1 MYNII
6 KIKIKDKTYM
16 NILQLPPET
25 QFLIIDNYQCCNVCK
40 KWELLLKQYR
50 SKLTI
55 LKAVENNNMYVV
67 KYYSK
72 HYPKRVLQQRV
83 IDIVNDNSNEIL
95 LKCMIYALSNISPND
110 IGDFNA
116 KGNIILSLL
125 VTNNYYNII
134 EYILVHYE
142 HILICE
148 NNYPRPWTFNL
159 IYTIFNQNK
168 LNILDMMI
176 KTNKNFANVCI
187 SYQHNNK
194 FNFYTVDPNTIISTL
209 IELYYYGTSGVNVKK
224 YKGFGAKYHNIL
236 MVYAPENLK
245 NSILNDYNKAYF
257 ECIRKDLYNI
267 IMYFPVLK
275 KIHKCCNR
283 PKYYHL
289 LYVLNSLGTSENIH
303 KYIDYDD
310 ANFQAKVEKIMN
322 QINFQK

>member
-1 MYNII
+1 
-6 KIKIKDKTYM
+6 
-16 NILQLPPET
+16 
-25 QFLIIDNYQCCNVCK
+25 
-40 KWELLLKQYR
+40 
-50 SKLTI
+50 
-55 LKAVENNNMYVV
+55 
-67 KYYSK
+67 
-72 HYPKRVLQQRV
+72 
-83 IDIVNDNSNEIL
+83 
-95 LKCMIYALSNISPND
+95 
-110 IGDFNA
+110 
-116 KGNIILSLL
+116 
-125 VTNNYYNII
+125 
-134 EYILVHYE
+134 
-142 HILICE
+142 
-148 NNYPRPWTFNL
+148 
-159 IYTIFNQNK
+159 
-168 LNILDMMI
+168 MMI